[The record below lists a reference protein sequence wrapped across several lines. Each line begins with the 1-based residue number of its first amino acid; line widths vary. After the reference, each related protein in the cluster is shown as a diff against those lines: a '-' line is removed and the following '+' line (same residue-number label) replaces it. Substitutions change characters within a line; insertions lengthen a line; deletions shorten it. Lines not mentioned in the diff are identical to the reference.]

1 MVTRCRTLCRGHSVL
16 IQIRD
21 DFQKLNPL
29 IACAVS
35 PLGPSPQFYRSE
47 SRETDGQAGG
57 KEKENKHKG
66 KEENVGIL
74 ANAQKSEIQQKAD
87 KFDYINFFLHDPK
100 GK

>member
-1 MVTRCRTLCRGHSVL
+1 MYHEDSKKQFKQRGKYEGPKES
-16 IQIRD
+16 QTFRD

-35 PLGPSPQFYRSE
+35 PLGPSPQFYRSK

-57 KEKENKHKG
+57 KEKENKHKE

-74 ANAQKSEIQQKAD
+74 ANAQKSEI
-87 KFDYINFFLHDPK
+87 
-100 GK
+100 